1 MSWARVTRSG
11 TTYIPLARWSISL
24 DGNGAPADYQIVV
37 PSDHPFWD
45 TIDSNGYELQVC
57 DSDGYTVISYQLSGF
72 SYSTKTLAIQIDNY
86 TAVAGVQQIWLYAGM
101 TGAPTGASVL
111 TITSARSGYLDQS
124 APALPV
130 LLAAPE
136 RPGDT
141 SAAQRVSKQAAEEIW
156 VTLDF
161 GPILVQKMVPTGD
174 STRKFAAWEEVKT
187 VVYAVYD
194 DASAQAA
201 MVDATSPR
209 ILEGRFVRLLIKAG
223 TTATNYTARV
233 TVGTTYPDNQTGR
246 TLVRSFQVNVYTVV
260 EG

>member
-1 MSWARVTRSG
+1 M
-11 TTYIPLARWSISL
+11 
-24 DGNGAPADYQIVV
+24 
-37 PSDHPFWD
+37 
-45 TIDSNGYELQVC
+45 
-57 DSDGYTVISYQLSGF
+57 
-72 SYSTKTLAIQIDNY
+72 
-86 TAVAGVQQIWLYAGM
+86 
-101 TGAPTGASVL
+101 
-111 TITSARSGYLDQS
+111 
-124 APALPV
+124 
-130 LLAAPE
+130 
-136 RPGDT
+136 
-141 SAAQRVSKQAAEEIW
+141 
-156 VTLDF
+156 TLDF

-209 ILEGRFVRLLIKAG
+209 ILDGRFVRLLIKAG